1 MRRLLVVEDDAA
13 IRDGIVCLLRRNG
26 YAAAAV
32 TDFADVAGQIL
43 AAAPDLVLLDLN
55 LPGVD
60 GGFTCRE
67 VRASSQV
74 PIIAVTSRDTDM
86 DELVT
91 LSAGADDFVTKPYNE
106 QVLLARIS
114 SVLKRSYG
122 EGAAASARVSVRGVT
137 LDTARCEVSFEGR
150 TAELTKNELRILAL
164 LMRSAGS
171 VVSRQRIQEELWE
184 SDDFVDDNTLTVNVS
199 HLRQTLGRI
208 GVEGF
213 IGTRRGLGYIV
224 ESGTREARVACG
236 LPAGPAALG
245 LRARRGAGTGRA
257 GACRLW
263 RGVRRAVACGRGLP
277 CGRGHGAA
285 A

>member
-13 IRDGIVCLLRRNG
+13 IRDGIVELLCRNG

-67 VRASSQV
+67 VRAASQV

-91 LSAGADDFVTKPYNE
+91 LSAGADDFVTKPYND
-106 QVLLARIS
+106 QVLLARIAS
-114 SVLKRSYG
+114 LLKRSYG
-122 EGAAASARVSVRGVT
+122 EGAAASARISVRGVT
-137 LDTARCEVSFEGR
+137 LDAARCEVTHDGR

-164 LMRSAGS
+164 LMRSAGQ

-199 HLRQTLGRI
+199 HLRQTLARI

-224 ESGTREARVACG
+224 E
-236 LPAGPAALG
+236 
-245 LRARRGAGTGRA
+245 
-257 GACRLW
+257 
-263 RGVRRAVACGRGLP
+263 
-277 CGRGHGAA
+277 
-285 A
+285 